1 MTLTSL
7 STRGKAP
14 PLPLPVVEAAWACQ
28 ALLVAGEAVAAGM
41 VGRARRS
48 A

>member
-14 PLPLPVVEAAWACQ
+14 PLPLLAVEAAWVHQ
-28 ALLVAGEAVAAGM
+28 ALLAVGEVVEAGT
-41 VGRARRS
+41 VGHAQWN